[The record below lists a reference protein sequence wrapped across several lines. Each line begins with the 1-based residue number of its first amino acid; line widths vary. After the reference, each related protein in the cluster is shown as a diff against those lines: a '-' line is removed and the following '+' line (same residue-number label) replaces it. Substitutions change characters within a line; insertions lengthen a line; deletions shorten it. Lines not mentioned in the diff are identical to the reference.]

1 MFTLC
6 RRAARR
12 AFTTFT
18 NKRLQAFPSETV
30 AGPQSGPDISPKPS
44 KRKALPD
51 GPGLGDFLRASAQTH
66 ARVHEESKRSTADLP
81 PEPVQIHAEESQM
94 SSMSAHLRKKVFLEI
109 YGCQMNTNDA
119 EIVLSIL
126 EKAGYE
132 KTTMPNEADAHLLFT
147 CSIRDKAEKR
157 IWQRL
162 SQIKGDIGRRRKSQ
176 EVGTDVRVGVL
187 GCMAERLKEQLFKA
201 NVVDVVCGPDA
212 YRDLPRLL
220 GETGN
225 SKKSANTLLSLDET
239 YADIAPLRIDAS
251 KSSAYVTI
259 MRGCDNMCTF
269 CVVPFVR
276 GRERS
281 RPVTSILD
289 EVARLRDNGVKDIT
303 LLGQNV
309 NSYQDIDPASMSLF
323 PTVQPPPTKPQTLTP
338 SEREEAK
345 RRHMTPGFQTVYR
358 PKVGGVRFVNLLEEC
373 SRIAPEVRFRFTSP
387 HPKDFPPDL
396 LQLIRDRPNICS
408 QLHLPLQSGSTTVL
422 ERMRRGYSKE
432 SFLDLA
438 ERARAV
444 IPGVSLSTDV
454 IAGFC
459 GETEEEHRD
468 TLEVMEKVAFEM
480 AFMFAYSARD
490 KTPAMRRYKDD
501 VPEDVKKRRLA
512 EIIQSFK
519 KGATAKMKSMVGS
532 IQLVLVEGPSKRNE
546 AMLTGRTDGNHVC
559 VFDRNI
565 PIADGLSGLCKRE
578 LERLS
583 IGSMDGN
590 TSESQIGVHARQGD
604 FVAVRITDATVA
616 TLYGGPLA
624 RTHIQEFDSVFGES
638 GTVGIR
644 RN

>member
-1 MFTLC
+1 
-6 RRAARR
+6 
-12 AFTTFT
+12 
-18 NKRLQAFPSETV
+18 
-30 AGPQSGPDISPKPS
+30 
-44 KRKALPD
+44 
-51 GPGLGDFLRASAQTH
+51 
-66 ARVHEESKRSTADLP
+66 
-81 PEPVQIHAEESQM
+81 
-94 SSMSAHLRKKVFLEI
+94 
-109 YGCQMNTNDA
+109 
-119 EIVLSIL
+119 
-126 EKAGYE
+126 
-132 KTTMPNEADAHLLFT
+132 
-147 CSIRDKAEKR
+147 
-157 IWQRL
+157 
-162 SQIKGDIGRRRKSQ
+162 
-176 EVGTDVRVGVL
+176 
-187 GCMAERLKEQLFKA
+187 
-201 NVVDVVCGPDA
+201 
-212 YRDLPRLL
+212 
-220 GETGN
+220 
-225 SKKSANTLLSLDET
+225 
-239 YADIAPLRIDAS
+239 
-251 KSSAYVTI
+251 
-259 MRGCDNMCTF
+259 
-269 CVVPFVR
+269 
-276 GRERS
+276 
-281 RPVTSILD
+281 
-289 EVARLRDNGVKDIT
+289 
-303 LLGQNV
+303 
-309 NSYQDIDPASMSLF
+309 
-323 PTVQPPPTKPQTLTP
+323 
-338 SEREEAK
+338 
-345 RRHMTPGFQTVYR
+345 MTPGFQTVYR
-358 PKVGGVRFVNLLEEC
+358 PKVGGVRFVKLLEEC

-387 HPKDFPPDL
+387 HLKDFPPDL

-432 SFLDLA
+432 SFVDLA

-638 GTVGIR
+638 GTLGLTWLETRTMLVPNKKNPTRIISIGAIHLYMECHLCARTPVASPFQDGRKKLSFSLNDVVVFEIEEEEEFGRIEIIKKGKDGESEISLRWFFDQKGVDEAFKKLKTKPKIEMHELISTNKNIKVNAEDVLRKVDVRTAEEFVKIR
-644 RN
+644 APFNEIYFYAGRMLNMNNRNIILETAYGQSPAKAALTINNEKLAVATTASGGRQNRRQVQRKTTSKTQTISDEEEEEDDKENQPMPTPRVTRRSAAPQTPKAFEGEEANYKITNTENEVRWAPGFGSEEWEEEETTKETESEVEDESAEETGESENEDGDEEDEETTTKPRSRGKRQPPKSKTPKRKPAARQASVRKSGRKRNV